1 MSLIG
6 AETFKWED
14 AQKRGV
20 LMWRVPRNIKMNDNI
35 VVRED
40 EFAVFYRDGKV
51 LMYIDRP
58 DRYALTSL
66 NAPIVGRLVEAL
78 SGVRQQA
85 EVIYLQRKAFDGKYG
100 SKQPFPF
107 KDADFGIV
115 NLRIFGEF
123 RYRVIAPENFI
134 HQFVGTMNLATA
146 AEVESRIKEQMVV
159 LIYDVLGEMK
169 ERGLNV
175 VDLASQLTEIEQ
187 FVLTRSK
194 DHFEMYGLEVQKLS
208 GLYVSM
214 PEKVQE
220 AVDTRS
226 SMQVLGTD
234 YMGYQTGQ
242 ALRDAAQQE
251 GGGGGLTGAGM
262 GLGAGAG
269 MGYMMMDSM
278 ARQSQGPPGQPQQEA
293 GGGGGTQVPCIKCQ
307 AMIPADTKFCPQC
320 GAAQS
325 EACPSCNA
333 QISPGTKFC
342 SNCGAKTG
350 GGPAKC
356 DKCGA
361 EVKPGAKFCP
371 ECGDTMSD

>member
-14 AQKRGV
+14 SQKRGV
-20 LMWRVPRNIKMNDNI
+20 IMWRVPRNIKLNDNI

-85 EVIYLQRKAFDGKYG
+85 EVIYLQRKPFDGKYG

-134 HQFVGTMNLATA
+134 HQFVGTLNLSTA

-169 ERGLNV
+169 ARGMSV
-175 VDLASQLTEIEQ
+175 VDIASQLTEIEQ
-187 FVLTRSK
+187 FVLSRAT
-194 DHFEMYGLEVQKLS
+194 DHFEQYGLQIDKLS

-242 ALRDAAQQE
+242 ALEKAAEQE
-251 GGGGGLTGAGM
+251 GGGGGLAGAGM

-278 ARQSQGPPGQPQQEA
+278 ARGNQGPPGQQPPPAA
-293 GGGGGTQVPCIKCQ
+293 GAAAAAATVACIKCNAQ
-307 AMIPADTKFCPQC
+307 IPKDTKFCPQC
-320 GAAQS
+320 GSAQGAA
-325 EACPSCNA
+325 CINCKA
-333 QISPGTKFC
+333 QIAAGSKFC
-342 SNCGAKTG
+342 PECGSKQTAD
-350 GGPAKC
+350 PVKC

-371 ECGDTMSD
+371 ECGDSM

>member
-20 LMWRVPRNIKMNDNI
+20 IMWRVPRNIKMNDNI

-40 EFAVFYRDGKV
+40 EYAVFYRDGKV

-66 NAPIVGRLVEAL
+66 NAPIVGRLVEFL

-123 RYRVIAPENFI
+123 RYRVTAPENFI
-134 HQFVGTMNLATA
+134 HQFVGTMNLSTA

-169 ERGLNV
+169 ERGMNV
-175 VDLASQLTEIEQ
+175 VDIASQLAEIEQ
-187 FVLTRSK
+187 FVLTRAT
-194 DHFEMYGLEVQKLS
+194 DHFEMYGLEIQKLS

-242 ALRDAAQQE
+242 ALEAAASQE
-251 GGGGGLTGAGM
+251 GGAGGGLTGAGM

-278 ARQSQGPPGQPQQEA
+278 ARQSQGPPGQQQ
-293 GGGGGTQVPCIKCQ
+293 GGGGGAAQVPCIKCQ
-307 AMIPADTKFCPQC
+307 AMMPAGTKFCPHC
-320 GAAQS
+320 GGAQT

-342 SNCGAKTG
+342 AECGAKLG
-350 GGPAKC
+350 GEPVKC
-356 DKCGA
+356 NKCGA

>member
-20 LMWRVPRNIKMNDNI
+20 IMWRVPRNIKLNDNI

-40 EFAVFYRDGKV
+40 EFALFFRDGKV

-85 EVIYLQRKAFDGKYG
+85 EVIYLQKKAFDGKYG

-123 RYRVIAPENFI
+123 RYRVIAPENFVN
-134 HQFVGTMNLATA
+134 QFVGTFNLSTA
-146 AEVESRIKEQMVV
+146 AEVESRIREQMVV

-169 ERGLNV
+169 ERGLGV
-175 VDLASQLTEIEQ
+175 VDLAANLTEIEQ
-187 FVLTRSK
+187 FVLSRCP
-194 DHFEMYGLEVQKLS
+194 DHFELYGLEIQKVS

-220 AVDTRS
+220 AVDMRS

-242 ALRDAAQQE
+242 AMREAAQNE
-251 GGGGGLTGAGM
+251 SGGGGLAGAGV
-262 GLGAGAG
+262 GLGAGVG
-269 MGYMMMDSM
+269 MGYMMMNTM
-278 ARQSQGPPGQPQQEA
+278 GQQGQGPAPAQQ
-293 GGGGGTQVPCIKCQ
+293 GGGGPQKPCIKCQ
-307 AMIPADTKFCPQC
+307 TMMPAGTKFCPNC
-320 GAAQS
+320 GASQVAS
-325 EACPSCNA
+325 CPSCNA
-333 QISPGTKFC
+333 EVTPGAKFC
-342 SNCGAKTG
+342 PNCGGKLG
-350 GGPAKC
+350 GDPAKC
-356 DKCGA
+356 PECGKD
-361 EVKPGAKFCP
+361 VKPGAKFCP
-371 ECGDTMSD
+371 ECGHKME

>member
-1 MSLIG
+1 
-6 AETFKWED
+6 
-14 AQKRGV
+14 
-20 LMWRVPRNIKMNDNI
+20 
-35 VVRED
+35 
-40 EFAVFYRDGKV
+40 
-51 LMYIDRP
+51 
-58 DRYALTSL
+58 
-66 NAPIVGRLVEAL
+66 
-78 SGVRQQA
+78 
-85 EVIYLQRKAFDGKYG
+85 
-100 SKQPFPF
+100 
-107 KDADFGIV
+107 
-115 NLRIFGEF
+115 
-123 RYRVIAPENFI
+123 
-134 HQFVGTMNLATA
+134 
-146 AEVESRIKEQMVV
+146 VESRIKEQMVV

-169 ERGLNV
+169 ERGMSV
-175 VDLASQLTEIEQ
+175 VDIASQLTEIEQ
-187 FVLTRSK
+187 FVLTRAT
-194 DHFEMYGLEVQKLS
+194 DHFEMYGLEIQKLS

-242 ALRDAAQQE
+242 AIEKAAAQE
-251 GGGGGLTGAGM
+251 GGGGGLAGAGL

-278 ARQSQGPPGQPQQEA
+278 ARQGQGPPGQQPQPQQA
-293 GGGGGTQVPCIKCQ
+293 AAAQTPCIKCG
-307 AMIPADTKFCPQC
+307 AMIPPGTKFCPNC

-325 EACPSCNA
+325 ATCPSCGA
-333 QISPGTKFC
+333 QIEGGAKFC
-342 SNCGAKTG
+342 PECGAKVG

>member
-20 LMWRVPRNIKMNDNI
+20 IMWRVPRNIKLNDNI

-40 EFAVFYRDGKV
+40 EYAVFYRDGKV

-66 NAPIVGRLVEAL
+66 NAPIVGRLVEYL

-85 EVIYLQRKAFDGKYG
+85 EVIWIQRKAFDGKYG

-107 KDADFGIV
+107 KDVDFGIV

-123 RYRVIAPENFI
+123 RYRVIGPENFI
-134 HQFVGTMNLATA
+134 HQFVGTMNLSTA

-169 ERGLNV
+169 ERGLSV
-175 VDLASQLTEIEQ
+175 VDIASQLTEIEQ
-187 FVLTRSK
+187 FVLTRAT
-194 DHFEMYGLEVQKLS
+194 DHFEQYGLEIDKLS

-242 ALRDAAQQE
+242 ALEAAANQE
-251 GGGGGLTGAGM
+251 GGGGGGLTGAGM

-278 ARQSQGPPGQPQQEA
+278 ARQAGGPGAPQQA
-293 GGGGGTQVPCIKCQ
+293 PAAAPQVACVKCQ
-307 AMIPADTKFCPQC
+307 AMIPAGTKFCPQC
-320 GAAQS
+320 GAGQS
-325 EACPSCNA
+325 EACPKCNA
-333 QISPGTKFC
+333 QIPPGTKFC
-342 SNCGAKTG
+342 PECGEKLG
-350 GGPAKC
+350 GAPAKC

-371 ECGDTMSD
+371 EC

>member
-20 LMWRVPRNIKMNDNI
+20 IMWRVPRNIKLNDNI

-40 EFAVFYRDGKV
+40 EYAVFFRDGKV

-66 NAPIVGRLVEAL
+66 NAPIVGRLVEYL

-134 HQFVGTMNLATA
+134 NQFVGTLSLSTA

-169 ERGLNV
+169 ERGMSV
-175 VDLASQLTEIEQ
+175 VDIASQLTEIEQ
-187 FVLTRSK
+187 FVLSRAT
-194 DHFEMYGLEVQKLS
+194 DHFEMYGLEIQKLS

-242 ALRDAAQQE
+242 AIEKAAEQE
-251 GGGGGLTGAGM
+251 GGGGGLAGAGV
-262 GLGAGAG
+262 GLGAGVG

-278 ARQSQGPPGQPQQEA
+278 SRQGQGPPGQGQQA
-293 GGGGGTQVPCIKCQ
+293 PAAQVPCVKCQ
-307 AMIPADTKFCPQC
+307 AMIAPGSKFCPNC
-320 GAAQS
+320 GATQGAT
-325 EACPSCNA
+325 CPSCNA
-333 QISPGTKFC
+333 QVPGGTKFC
-342 SNCGAKTG
+342 PECGANIS
-350 GGPAKC
+350 GGPVKC

>member
-14 AQKRGV
+14 SQKRGV
-20 LMWRVPRNIKMNDNI
+20 IMWRVPRNIKMNDNI

-40 EFAVFYRDGKV
+40 EYAVFYRDGKV

-66 NAPIVGRLVEAL
+66 NAPIVGRLVEFL

-85 EVIYLQRKAFDGKYG
+85 EVIYLQRKPFDGKFG

-107 KDADFGIV
+107 KDPDFGIV

-123 RYRVIAPENFI
+123 RYRVISPENFI
-134 HQFVGTMNLATA
+134 HQFVGTMNLSTA
-146 AEVESRIKEQMVV
+146 AEVESRLKEQMVV

-169 ERGLNV
+169 ERGMSV
-175 VDLASQLTEIEQ
+175 VDIASQLTEIEQ
-187 FVLTRSK
+187 FVLSRAT
-194 DHFEMYGLEVQKLS
+194 DHFEQYGMEVEKLS
-208 GLYVSM
+208 GLYVSL

-226 SMQVLGTD
+226 SMQILGTD

-242 ALRDAAQQE
+242 ALEDAAQQD
-251 GGGGGLTGAGM
+251 GGGGGLTGMGM

-278 ARQSQGPPGQPQQEA
+278 SRQSQGPPGQQQQPSAPATPQA
-293 GGGGGTQVPCIKCQ
+293 TCVKC
-307 AMIPADTKFCPQC
+307 AAAIPAGTKFCPEC

-333 QISPGTKFC
+333 QITPGTKFC
-342 SNCGAKTG
+342 AECGKQLG

-371 ECGDTMSD
+371 ECGDTME